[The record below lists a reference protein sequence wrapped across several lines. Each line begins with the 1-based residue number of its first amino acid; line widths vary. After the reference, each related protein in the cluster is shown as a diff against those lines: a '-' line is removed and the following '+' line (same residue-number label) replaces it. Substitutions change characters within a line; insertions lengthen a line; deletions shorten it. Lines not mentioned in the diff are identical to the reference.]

1 MNRLL
6 IDIGNSR
13 VKWAVAQDEHLLA
26 TAQAVPLAESE
37 QLFAAWQA
45 LPGSPPA
52 HVRMVSVIDRPVV
65 TDIKQWVKSQWGVVV
80 ERVVASDNKRI
91 VVAYEQTEQLGADR
105 WLAMIGAQ
113 SRGLLPACIIDCGS
127 AITIDAVDL
136 NGRHYGGLI
145 LPGLAAQKAGLMQIA
160 SALPVPDFSQPS
172 PLLGRNSV
180 DAVLSG
186 HLHGTA
192 AAIEGLVARIRKETD
207 LPLPAVLTGGDAAR
221 LSVYFSETPPVLPEL
236 VLEGL
241 AAIG

>member
-13 VKWAVAQDEHLLA
+13 VKWAFAQGEHLLA
-26 TAQAVPLAESE
+26 PAQARPLAESE
-37 QLFAAWQA
+37 KVFAVWQA
-45 LPGSPPA
+45 LPGLSPA
-52 HVRMVSVIDRPVV
+52 QVQMVSVIDRPIVV
-65 TDIKQWVKSQWGVVV
+65 DIEQWVKSQWGVVV
-80 ERVVASDNKRI
+80 ERVTTSHNKRI
-91 VVAYEQTEQLGADR
+91 SVAYEQPEHLGADR

-127 AITIDAVDL
+127 AITIDAVDS

-145 LPGLAAQKAGLMQIA
+145 LPGLAAQKAGLAQIA
-160 SALPVPDFSQPS
+160 PTLPMPDFAKLS
-172 PLLGRNSV
+172 PLLGKNSE

-186 HLHGTA
+186 HLHATA
-192 AAIEGLVARIRKETD
+192 TAVEGLVERIRKETG
-207 LPLPAVLTGGDAAR
+207 LRLSTVLTGGDATT
-221 LSVYFSETPPVLPEL
+221 LSRYFSQTPPVLPDL